1 MADDEER
8 LAPHADAAT
17 PGGVRIEHVFWRARR
32 CWARVS
38 NLHDPDRG
46 SGRVVGR
53 GEAAGV
59 RDGYLRGSLLRTPT
73 DRQVEVLAAFV
84 AAGGSVADAAAR
96 VGVRPSTA
104 KRHLADL
111 RARSGL
117 TTEQLIYRGRAEG
130 VVEHVANGR
139 ALSQLREWVALLAAG
154 STQADANRRLPTPR
168 AGAAPGCVHRLGT
181 RVTRV
186 LLAEDQSLIAGRVGL
201 QCPAVR

>member
-1 MADDEER
+1 
-8 LAPHADAAT
+8 
-17 PGGVRIEHVFWRARR
+17 
-32 CWARVS
+32 
-38 NLHDPDRG
+38 
-46 SGRVVGR
+46 VVGR

-117 TTEQLIYRGRAEG
+117 TTERLIYRGRAKG
-130 VVEHVANGR
+130 WLVV
-139 ALSQLREWVALLAAG
+139 AG
-154 STQADANRRLPTPR
+154 LE
-168 AGAAPGCVHRLGT
+168 PG
-181 RVTRV
+181 
-186 LLAEDQSLIAGRVGL
+186 
-201 QCPAVR
+201 